1 MNDKEILRLGTG
13 SAHGWDN
20 LEAALELAN
29 SGECEYLIFDCLS
42 EKVALIWARNRQENR
57 APGWDPRLESRMRL
71 TIPACASTQTKIV
84 TNVGASNPAG
94 AAVKIKELC
103 AEVGV
108 PHLKVMAVVGDNVF
122 DLIRK
127 LDPLMEET
135 GQPVSAFGDRF
146 RAASAYCPV
155 RPWLKLWIKVPIS
168 WSRDGPETRHST
180 SHPCCTSSA
189 GPLIGGD
196 WRRDWGLDI

>member
-42 EKVALIWARNRQENR
+42 EKVTLIWARNRREKR

-71 TIPACASTQTKIV
+71 TISACASTQTKIV
-84 TNVGASNPAG
+84 TNVGGSNPAG

-103 AEVGV
+103 AEVGA

-122 DLIRK
+122 DLIRE
-127 LDPLMEET
+127 LDPL
-135 GQPVSAFGDRF
+135 AR
-146 RAASAYCPV
+146 
-155 RPWLKLWIKVPIS
+155 IS
-168 WSRDGPETRHST
+168 QR
-180 SHPCCTSSA
+180 
-189 GPLIGGD
+189 
-196 WRRDWGLDI
+196 